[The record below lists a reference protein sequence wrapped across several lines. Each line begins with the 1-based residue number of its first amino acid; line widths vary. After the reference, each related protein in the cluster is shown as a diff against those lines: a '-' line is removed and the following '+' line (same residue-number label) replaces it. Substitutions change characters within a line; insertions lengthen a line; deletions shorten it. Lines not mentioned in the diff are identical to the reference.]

1 MFVQQILHDLQIRLD
16 LYSHI
21 TPPLE
26 NINFEYGFNTNYL
39 KKVVEFWKTKY
50 NWREREVF
58 LNSFPHFKTY
68 VDGLDLHFIHVK
80 PQKVDK
86 NIRVLPL
93 LLLHGWPGSVREF
106 YELIPLLTTPQKNVD
121 FVFEVIVP
129 SLPGYGFSEGASKPG
144 LGPAQV
150 AVVMKNLMDRL
161 GFKKFYAQG
170 GDWGA
175 LIVSHLGTLFPKRY
189 VVNTCTVRTF

>member
-1 MFVQQILHDLQIRLD
+1 MDLH
-16 LYSHI
+16 SHL
-21 TPPLE
+21 TSPLE
-26 NINFEYGFNTNYL
+26 NVNFEYGFNTNYL

-50 NWREREVF
+50 NWREREIF

-80 PQKVDK
+80 PQNVDK
-86 NIRVLPL
+86 NTDVLPL

-106 YELIPLLTTPQKNVD
+106 YDIIPLLTTTRKGVN
-121 FVFEVIVP
+121 FVFEVIAP

-144 LGPAQV
+144 LGAAQV
-150 AVVMKNLMDRL
+150 AVVMKNLMERI
-161 GFKKFYAQG
+161 GFKKFYVQG

-175 LIVSHLGTLFPKRY
+175 VIASHMGTLFPKRY
-189 VVNTCTVRTF
+189 VNQ

>member
-1 MFVQQILHDLQIRLD
+1 VLQDLKRRLENHAP
-16 LYSHI
+16 L

-26 NINFEYGFNTNYL
+26 TVGFEYGFNTDYL
-39 KKVVEFWKTKY
+39 KKVIEFWKTKY
-50 NWREREVF
+50 NWREREAF
-58 LNSFPHFKTY
+58 LNSFPQFKTT

-80 PQKVDK
+80 PKNVDK
-86 NIRVLPL
+86 NTRVLPL

-106 YELIPLLTTPQKNVD
+106 YDLIPLLTIPRKDMN
-121 FVFEVIVP
+121 FVFEVIAP

-144 LGPAQV
+144 LGAAEM
-150 AVVMKNLMDRL
+150 AVVMKDLMERL

-175 LIVSHLGTLFPKRY
+175 ALITNMATLFPDR
-189 VVNTCTVRTF
+189 